1 VSPILNQVWDE
12 VTSAWRYRW
21 LALALAILIALVG
34 WLVVFSLPDR
44 YEAMASVFVD
54 TRTSLKPVLQGLT
67 VEQDVD
73 AQLNFVRQSL
83 LAGPELLRIARS
95 GGVLPAGINER
106 MQEQLVAAMSTR
118 IDISVL
124 SASGREED
132 RKTAGSIYRV
142 VYQDRNRDRALRVT
156 GLLMDTLVTETLG
169 GKREGSQNAQQFL
182 ETQIHDY
189 EKRLRAA
196 EDRLAA
202 FKAAG
207 VTVLDVQPIGAD
219 PLGDVARVREWLETV

>member
-1 VSPILNQVWDE
+1 MSPILNQVWDE
-12 VTSAWRYRW
+12 VSSAWRYRW
-21 LALALAILIALVG
+21 LALALAILIALFG

-83 LAGPELLRIARS
+83 LAGPELLRIART

-118 IDISVL
+118 IDISVH

-132 RKTAGSIYRV
+132 RTTAGSIYRV
-142 VYQDRNRDRALRVT
+142 VYQDRNRDRALR
-156 GLLMDTLVTETLG
+156 
-169 GKREGSQNAQQFL
+169 
-182 ETQIHDY
+182 
-189 EKRLRAA
+189 
-196 EDRLAA
+196 
-202 FKAAG
+202 
-207 VTVLDVQPIGAD
+207 
-219 PLGDVARVREWLETV
+219 

>member
-21 LALALAILIALVG
+21 LALALAILIALCG

-44 YEAMASVFVD
+44 YEAVASVFVD

-83 LAGPELLRIARS
+83 LAGPELLRIARN

-106 MQEQLVAAMSTR
+106 TQEQIVADMSTR
-118 IDISVL
+118 IDISVV

-132 RKTAGSIYRV
+132 RKTAGSIYPRW
-142 VYQDRNRDRALRVT
+142 QT
-156 GLLMDTLVTETLG
+156 
-169 GKREGSQNAQQFL
+169 
-182 ETQIHDY
+182 
-189 EKRLRAA
+189 
-196 EDRLAA
+196 
-202 FKAAG
+202 
-207 VTVLDVQPIGAD
+207 
-219 PLGDVARVREWLETV
+219 